1 MDELTLKER
10 EIFAN
15 DLYATRTSGIIID
28 KAEIGHSLCSMQ
40 ITEGHLNAAGYVMG
54 GAIFTLADFA
64 FGVAAN
70 TEKPVTV
77 TLSSNIQFISAA
89 KCSKLFADAKCV
101 KEGRSI
107 VFYDVNITDDSGKT
121 IATAS
126 CSGFRSEKLRI
137 NTND

>member
-15 DLYATRTSGIIID
+15 DLYATKTSGIVID
-28 KAEIGHSLCSMQ
+28 KAEIGRSLCSMQ
-40 ITEGHLNAAGYVMG
+40 ISDRHLNAAGYVMG

-70 TEKPVTV
+70 TGKSITV

-89 KCSKLFADAKCV
+89 KCNTLYAEAKCV
-101 KEGRSI
+101 KEGRSV
-107 VFYDVNITDDSGKT
+107 VFYDVNITDDNGKT
-121 IATAS
+121 VATAS